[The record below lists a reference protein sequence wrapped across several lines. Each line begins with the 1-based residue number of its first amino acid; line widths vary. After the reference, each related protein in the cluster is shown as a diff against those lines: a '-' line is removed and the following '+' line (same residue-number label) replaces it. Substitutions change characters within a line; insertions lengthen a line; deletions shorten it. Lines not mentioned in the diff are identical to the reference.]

1 VNKYFENNIVSLVK
15 IQIDS
20 NSIFCGNK
28 KNQEIFVKRL
38 ERILSRLLKKFFK
51 NDIV

>member
-28 KNQEIFVKRL
+28 KKSKNICKKTRTNSEQIVKEIFQK
-38 ERILSRLLKKFFK
+38 
-51 NDIV
+51 